1 MKNMFFLSGLPRTG
15 STLLTSILSQNPK
28 IHAEGNSA
36 LCQLMWD
43 TKVSCENNA
52 LEQLLANNR
61 FNTKKDIISAL
72 PKIYYSNT
80 TKPIII
86 DKCRSWTLPAN
97 LQLIKEFIT
106 DKPKIIVM
114 IRPLKEIVKSYIYIN
129 QMNNI
134 KLNIDDLLSD
144 NSEPIMRS
152 LYGVDF
158 VLKQDSDEF
167 TFIQYKD
174 LINKPKET
182 IEKIYNFCELEY
194 YEHRYTN
201 IVNEHPENDSIY
213 KMLGLHDVR
222 PKINYR
228 KIDIKLSKETE
239 KRIENLELDY
249 DTIT

>member
-1 MKNMFFLSGLPRTG
+1 MIFLSGLPRTG
-15 STLLTSILSQNPK
+15 STLLTSILSQNPE

-61 FNTKKDIISAL
+61 LNTKKDIISAL
-72 PKIYYSNT
+72 PKIYYGNT

-158 VLKQDSDEF
+158 ALKQDSDEF
-167 TFIQYKD
+167 IFIQYKD
-174 LINKPKET
+174 LIDKPEET
-182 IEKIYNFCELEY
+182 IEKIYDFCELEH
-194 YEHRYTN
+194 YEHHYTN
-201 IVNEHPENDSIY
+201 IVNAHPENDSIY

-239 KRIENLELDY
+239 KRIEDLELDY
-249 DTIT
+249 GSIA

>member
-1 MKNMFFLSGLPRTG
+1 MIFLSGLPRTG
-15 STLLTSILSQNPK
+15 STLLTSILSQNPD

-43 TKVSCENNA
+43 TKVSCETNA

-72 PKIYYSNT
+72 PGIYYSNT
-80 TKPIII
+80 TKPIVI

-114 IRPLKEIVKSYIYIN
+114 VRPLKEIVKSYVYIN

-134 KLNIDDLLSD
+134 NVDVNDLLSE

-152 LYGVDF
+152 LYGVNF
-158 VLKQDSDEF
+158 ALKQDSNEF
-167 TFIQYKD
+167 IFIKYKN
-174 LINKPKET
+174 LIEKPKET
-182 IEKIYNFCELEY
+182 IKEIYDFCEIDPY
-194 YEHRYTN
+194 DHQFTD
-201 IVNEHPENDSIY
+201 IVNIHPENDSIY
-213 KMLGLHDVR
+213 NMLGLHDVR
-222 PKINYR
+222 PKIKYR
-228 KIDIKLSKETE
+228 KIDIKLSKEVE
-239 KRIENLELDY
+239 KRIDDLELDY
-249 DTIT
+249 GNIA